1 MRFNEEAGKVH
12 KEREWSA
19 SCKEVSMEVLR
30 EETSHLRQQHYQAW
44 HGTPFLF
51 QNREVD
57 MRNEPRQVMINA
69 PRIRTQRCRALFLRF
84 GLCWKTWGQRHA
96 LRGAS
101 LRLVSRHLLW
111 LASLAVA
118 RPPLELPC
126 CTLLLSSASPAKKLD
141 KLISLHICHTPK

>member
-84 GLCWKTWGQRHA
+84 GLCWKT
-96 LRGAS
+96 
-101 LRLVSRHLLW
+101 
-111 LASLAVA
+111 
-118 RPPLELPC
+118 
-126 CTLLLSSASPAKKLD
+126 
-141 KLISLHICHTPK
+141 